1 MQAKE
6 ISVGF
11 TFTKNLGNY
20 QSLKV
25 DAGVVMT
32 VEDGDDADDVY
43 AKAWETVRK
52 QVKKGLEAANGGNF

>member
-32 VEDGDDADDVY
+32 VEDGDDLDGVY
-43 AKAWETVRK
+43 AKAWETVK
-52 QVKKGLEAANGGNF
+52 QQVKKGLEAANGGNF

>member
-1 MQAKE
+1 MQTKE

-11 TFTKNLGNY
+11 MYTKNLGNY

-32 VEDGDDADDVY
+32 VEDGDDIEEVY
-43 AKAWETVRK
+43 QKAWETVKK
-52 QVKKGLEAANGGNF
+52 QVKRGLESANGGNF